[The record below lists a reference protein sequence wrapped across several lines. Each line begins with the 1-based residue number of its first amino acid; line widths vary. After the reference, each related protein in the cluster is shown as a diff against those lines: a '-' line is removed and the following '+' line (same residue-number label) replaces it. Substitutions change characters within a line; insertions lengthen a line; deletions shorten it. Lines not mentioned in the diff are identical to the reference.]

1 MTAGLRW
8 NPAQELVDGLPRP
21 DSELAR
27 LAGGLHDG
35 SLTRPDRDRLETLL
49 EHPDARRAFR
59 KLSNLHANLLCL
71 WHETAQAQGDGGSQE
86 QGGSSAAAGSGRGRP
101 RRNAD
106 LSNRFAAAVAVVAR
120 GALGWLRRLGRPV
133 PLACL
138 VAGVVLTAGLTAF
151 ALVRIDA
158 AARARISAAPTAHS
172 VAFIADVH
180 DVRWGRGPAAAD
192 VGDFLASG
200 AQLEIRAGLVEL
212 TYLSGAKVVVEGPAS
227 FVVTGPAS
235 GRLDDGRIVAKT
247 DHPAHSPAATKKSLF
262 TVHTPRGVIDD
273 LGTEFGVEVPREG
286 DESVHVFEGLV
297 DVRTASPGE
306 KSARPASAAM
316 RLSAGQA
323 ATVGMAAGVQR
334 LAASSTTGRFTRR
347 LPEARQADA
356 PASRTRIRRV
366 IVVDDAGSDRVEAF
380 VVPTGAAAYHEGAQR
395 GQRDS
400 TDVASVRRTTD
411 GRYQFWE
418 PVRQRAVLAYAPK
431 AEGSFQIQA
440 SWGAGFPSH
449 CPDARYLLDADGDP
463 ATAADQTPLATVDQR
478 LFADGS
484 GEPPPNRPVWSGFR
498 DLGVH
503 KFGAATRL
511 LLVAGEADAAVT
523 ADAVLFVEQSA
534 DGTTAGE

>member
-71 WHETAQAQGDGGSQE
+71 WHETAQAQGDGGPQE
-86 QGGSSAAAGSGRGRP
+86 QGGSSAAAGSGRGRT

-120 GALGWLRRLGRPV
+120 GALGWLRKLGRPV

-138 VAGVVLTAGLTAF
+138 VAGAVLTAGLTAF

-192 VGDFLASG
+192 VGDFLESG

-227 FVVTGPAS
+227 FVVTGPAA
-235 GRLDDGRIVAKT
+235 GRLIAGRLVAKT
-247 DHPAHSPAATKKSLF
+247 DHPAQAPAAVKKSLF

-297 DVRTASPGE
+297 AVAAGD
-306 KSARPASAAM
+306 ARPAESGFTVEAGRSAAIDGDLAV
-316 RLSAGQA
+316 RRIASAVSRRFVRALPLAKARQPVAKQPSGGEPKPPRPA
-323 ATVGMAAGVQR
+323 AWHGENVEEFAPLRARFV
-334 LAASSTTGRFTRR
+334 RFTVFETNDSQ
-347 LPEARQADA
+347 LPCLDELEIFA
-356 PASRTRIRRV
+356 
-366 IVVDDAGSDRVEAF
+366 
-380 VVPTGAAAYHEGAQR
+380 
-395 GQRDS
+395 
-400 TDVASVRRTTD
+400 TD
-411 GRYQFWE
+411 GRN
-418 PVRQRAVLAYAPK
+418 VARDGTASASGTIGGHASHALAHVNDGLYGNHHSWICDATRGWIQIELP
-431 AEGSFQIQA
+431 AEAEIDRIVWSR
-440 SWGAGFPSH
+440 
-449 CPDARYLLDADGDP
+449 DR
-463 ATAADQTPLATVDQR
+463 TAAPEYMDRVPTKYIVSVSQ
-478 LFADGS
+478 
-484 GEPPPNRPVWSGFR
+484 
-498 DLGVH
+498 
-503 KFGAATRL
+503 
-511 LLVAGEADAAVT
+511 
-523 ADAVLFVEQSA
+523 
-534 DGTTAGE
+534 DGTLWRHVVTSGDRLPFGSPRPAPESQGVPAP